1 LEWDTSRGCALDF
14 APGGVTMKDI
24 VRVRSLHPYEKIKL
38 RRLKR
43 QRRNAVNSRNAR
55 VILLAIGGRPNRVIA
70 EMVGCS
76 VQWVRQILHRFNN
89 HGIDGITWYPW
100 FQARGPRVFTGEI
113 CEHIAEIA
121 LSSPIALIGM
131 SQWSVP
137 KLRQYLVEQRIVAH
151 ISIRWLG
158 EILRRYKVRLRRTKT
173 WKESTDPLF
182 ARKYRAIRRLY
193 RHRPAD
199 GRRLC
204 IDEFGPL
211 NLLPRHGHCRTGPGK
226 HVQRLR
232 ATYNRHQ
239 GVRHFLAY
247 YDLETDRL
255 YGRFTEH
262 KKTKDFLSFLSWVR
276 RRYPRWQTLHMV
288 MDNYGPHIT
297 GTILEWAKSHNVRVY
312 LTPTNGSWL
321 NRIESQFTALKKFAL
336 QPSDYRS
343 HEEQQAAIESYLTW
357 RNRARD
363 LSITAWD
370 QYKREESTKAA

>member
-1 LEWDTSRGCALDF
+1 
-14 APGGVTMKDI
+14 MKDI
-24 VRVRSLHPYEKIKL
+24 VRVRRLGPYEKTKL
-38 RRLKR
+38 RRLMR

-55 VILLAIGGRPNRVIA
+55 MILLAVGGHRNRIIA

-76 VQWVRQILHRFNN
+76 VQWVRQIIHRFKDD
-89 HGIDGITWYPW
+89 GIDGITWYPW
-100 FQARGPRVFTGEI
+100 FQVRGARVFTADI

-137 KLRQYLVEQRIVAH
+137 KLRQYLVEQKIVGH

-158 EILRRYKVRLRRTKT
+158 EILRRYKVRLRRTKS

-182 ARKYRAIRRLY
+182 AQKYRAIRRLY
-193 RHRPAD
+193 RHRPAS

-211 NLLPRHGHCRTGPGK
+211 NLQPHHGHCTTGPGK
-226 HVQRLR
+226 LVDRLR
-232 ATYNRHQ
+232 ATYNRK
-239 GVRHFLAY
+239 GGIRHFLAY

-255 YGRFTEH
+255 YGRFTDH
-262 KKTKDFLSFLSWVR
+262 KTGRDILSFLRWVR
-276 RRYPRWQTLHMV
+276 SRYPRWQKLHIV

-297 GTILEWAKSHNVRVY
+297 DRVRAWAKDHNIRFY

-321 NRIESQFTALKKFAL
+321 NRIESQFTALRKFAL
-336 QPSDYRS
+336 KPSDYRS
-343 HEEQQAAIESYLTW
+343 HEEQEAAIESYLNW
-357 RNRARD
+357 RNGSRD
-363 LSITAWD
+363 LSINAWTEF
-370 QYKREESTKAA
+370 KRENAQAA

>member
-1 LEWDTSRGCALDF
+1 
-14 APGGVTMKDI
+14 MKDT
-24 VRVRSLHPYEKIKL
+24 VRVRPLRPYEKIKL

-43 QRRNAVNSRNAR
+43 QRRNTVNSRNAR
-55 VILLAIGGRPNRVIA
+55 IIMLAVGHRRNRVIA

-76 VQWVRQILHRFNN
+76 IQWVRQIIHRFNN
-89 HGIDGITWYPW
+89 DGLDGITWYPW
-100 FQARGPRVFTGEI
+100 FQVRSARVFTVDI

-121 LSSPIALIGM
+121 LSSPITLIGM
-131 SQWSVP
+131 SQWSLP
-137 KLRQYLVEQRIVAH
+137 KLRQYLIEQKIVAN

-158 EILRRYKVRLRRTKT
+158 EILRRYQVRLRRTKT

-182 ARKYRAIRRLY
+182 AQKYRAIRRLY
-193 RHRPAD
+193 RHRPSQ

-211 NLLPRHGHCRTGPGK
+211 NLLPRHGHCYQGPSK
-226 HVQRLR
+226 RVTRVP
-232 ATYNRHQ
+232 ANYNRKL

-262 KKTKDFLSFLSWVR
+262 KTAKDFLSFLKWVR
-276 RRYPRWQTLHMV
+276 SRYPRSQTLHIV

-297 GTILEWAKSHNVRVY
+297 DAVLTWAKSRNIRVY

-336 QPSDYRS
+336 QPSNYRS
-343 HEEQQAAIESYLTW
+343 HEEQQAAIESYGPP
-357 RNRARD
+357 
-363 LSITAWD
+363 
-370 QYKREESTKAA
+370 Q

>member
-1 LEWDTSRGCALDF
+1 
-14 APGGVTMKDI
+14 MKDTVK
-24 VRVRSLHPYEKIKL
+24 VRPLRPYEKIKI

-43 QRRNAVNSRNAR
+43 QRRNTVNSRNAR
-55 VILLAIGGRPNRVIA
+55 IIVLALGHRPNRVVA
-70 EMVGCS
+70 EMAGCS
-76 VQWVRQILHRFNN
+76 VQWVRQIIHRFND

-100 FQARGPRVFTGEI
+100 FQVRSARVFTSDI
-113 CEHIAEIA
+113 CEQIAEIA
-121 LSSPIALIGM
+121 MSSPIALIGM
-131 SQWSVP
+131 TQWSVP
-137 KLRQYLVEQRIVAH
+137 KLRQYLIEQKVVAH

-158 EILRRYKVRLRRTKT
+158 EILHRYKVRLRRTKT

-182 ARKYRAIRRLY
+182 ARKFRAIRHLY
-193 RHRPAD
+193 RHRPVQ

-211 NLLPRHGHCRTGPGK
+211 HLLPRHGHCRKGPRQ

-232 ATYNRHQ
+232 ANYDRSKDI
-239 GVRHFLAY
+239 RHFLAY

-262 KKTKDFLSFLSWVR
+262 KTAKDFLSFLRWIRS
-276 RRYPRWQTLHMV
+276 RYSRTQTLHIV
-288 MDNYGPHIT
+288 MDNYSPHIT
-297 GTILEWAKSHNVRVY
+297 ATVLAWAKSHNVRVY

-321 NRIESQFTALKKFAL
+321 NRIECQFTALKKFAL

-363 LSITAWD
+363 ISLTAWK
-370 QYKREESTKAA
+370 QYKRENSRAA

>member
-1 LEWDTSRGCALDF
+1 L
-14 APGGVTMKDI
+14 KDI
-24 VRVRSLHPYEKIKL
+24 VNVRPLRRSEKVKL

-55 VILLAIGGRPNRVIA
+55 IVMLSVGHQKNAVIA
-70 EMVGCS
+70 QMVGCS
-76 VQWVRQILHRFNN
+76 GTWVRRIIHRFNDS
-89 HGIDGITWYPW
+89 GIDGITWYPW
-100 FQARGPRVFTGEI
+100 FQTRSARVFTADIREQ
-113 CEHIAEIA
+113 IADIA

-131 SQWSVP
+131 TQWSLP
-137 KLRQYLVEQRIVAH
+137 KLRQYLVEQKIIAH

-182 ARKYRAIRRLY
+182 AKKYRAIRRLY
-193 RHRPAD
+193 RHRPVD

-211 NLLPRHGHCRTGPGK
+211 NLQPRRGHCYKGPGK

-232 ATYNRHQ
+232 ATYNRKL

-255 YGRFTEH
+255 YGRFTQH
-262 KKTKDFLSFLSWVR
+262 KKAKDFLSFLRWVR
-276 RRYPRWQTLHMV
+276 SRYPRGQKLHIV
-288 MDNYGPHIT
+288 MDNYSPHIT
-297 GTILEWAKSHNVRVY
+297 DMVLTWANSHNVRIY
-312 LTPTNGSWL
+312 WTPTNGSWL
-321 NRIESQFTALKKFAL
+321 NRIECHFTALKKFAL
-336 QPSDYRS
+336 RPSDHRS

-357 RNRARD
+357 RNHARD
-363 LSITAWD
+363 ISITAWEE
-370 QYKREESTKAA
+370 YKCERRQTAAAA